1 MKAMGYSNQ
10 GPPEVLQ
17 LQEVARPAPKDHEVL
32 IRIHATTAMAAD
44 YGASRSKAPGAFRS
58 LHPRHPAVV
67 ILGQDLAGEVEA
79 VGRRVTRFRKGDQIV
94 AWSGLR
100 LGTYAEYTCL
110 PERGALFTKP
120 ANMTY
125 EEAATLPVGGFD
137 AVYLLRR
144 ANIQRGERVL
154 VNGAGGSMG
163 TYAVQVAKH
172 FGAEVTGVDSTA
184 KLDMLRSIGAD
195 HVIDYIQKDF
205 TQGGE
210 TYDVIFD
217 VIGKSSFSDILNRL
231 NLKGRYVT
239 AVPQMSQ
246 IFRWQWIAW
255 RSGKK
260 VIFWTPRTVGR
271 HNEDFAFLKDLIEA
285 GTVKAI
291 IDKCFSLEQAAEA
304 HRYVESGRK
313 KGHVVI
319 TVVQQPTQ

>member
-1 MKAMGYSNQ
+1 MKVVSYSNP

-17 LQEVARPAPKDHEVL
+17 LQEAAEPTPKDNEVL
-32 IRIHATTAMAAD
+32 IRIHATTATAAD
-44 YGASRSKAPGAFRS
+44 CELRNSKAPRAFR
-58 LHPRHPAVV
+58 LFGLMRPGIM
-67 ILGQDLAGEVEA
+67 ILGQELAGEIES
-79 VGRRVTRFRKGDQIV
+79 VGRKVKRFKKGDQIV

-110 PERGALFTKP
+110 PERGVLFTKP
-120 ANMTY
+120 TNMTF
-125 EEAATLPVGGFD
+125 EEAATLPVGGLD
-137 AVYLLRR
+137 AVYLLRK
-144 ANIQRGERVL
+144 ANIQRGENVL
-154 VNGAGGSMG
+154 IIGAGGSMG
-163 TYAVQVAKH
+163 TYAVQIAKH

-195 HVIDYIQKDF
+195 HIIDYTQEDFIQS
-205 TQGGE
+205 GE

-231 NLKGRYVT
+231 NLNGRYVT

-271 HNEDFAFLKDLIEA
+271 YTEDFTFLKDLIEA

-304 HRYVESGRK
+304 HRYVEKGYK

-319 TVVQQPTQ
+319 AVGQ